1 MLGSRIREKRK
12 ELDITLREL
21 ATRTD
26 LTPSFLSQVERDLA
40 VPSITSLRKIAE
52 VLSVPIFHFLIDS
65 DGASPVVRKGSR
77 KKLVLPDSHLVYEL
91 LSPDL
96 KRKMEVWVAQLE
108 PGAAGSDQPMSHP
121 AEECILVL
129 HGKLGIKL
137 GKEEYVLEE
146 GDSIYF
152 DGAIPHLLSSVGEED
167 LVFVSSVSP
176 PVF

>member
-1 MLGSRIREKRK
+1 MLGNKIREKRK
-12 ELDITLREL
+12 DVGITLREL

-26 LTPSFLSQVERDLA
+26 LTPSFLSQIERDLA
-40 VPSITSLRKIAE
+40 VPSITSLRKIAG
-52 VLSVPIFHFLIDS
+52 VLGVPIFHFLMDS
-65 DGASPVVRKGSR
+65 DGASPVVRRDAR

-96 KRKMEVWVAQLE
+96 KRKMEVWMARLE
-108 PGAAGSDQPMSHP
+108 PGASGSDSPMSHP
-121 AEECILVL
+121 ADECILVIQ
-129 HGKLGIKL
+129 GKLGIKL
-137 GKEEYVLEE
+137 GDDDYVLEP

-152 DGAIPHLLSSVGEED
+152 DGAVPHLLTSVGDED